1 MKILV
6 LRVINS
12 SRHRKGLVRGYI
24 HSLFVSKAFTRLSG
38 TGIRQISHRFMFQI
52 GLLLLSL
59 ITDFFGCLLL
69 LFFFPTHQ
77 NRSYYAISQSKGSML
92 NGDCLSLSIDNG
104 NAFMS
109 RYVMLCHASDT
120 TLPLFDTSVTVANMN
135 FPRSA

>member
-24 HSLFVSKAFTRLSG
+24 HSLLVSKAFTRLSG

-52 GLLLLSL
+52 GLLLLSM

-69 LFFFPTHQ
+69 LFFFPPTKTDLTTLFRNQ
-77 NRSYYAISQSKGSML
+77 KVQCSMEIVFHL
-92 NGDCLSLSIDNG
+92 VLI
-104 NAFMS
+104 M
-109 RYVMLCHASDT
+109 VMLSCHVMSCYV
-120 TLPLFDTSVTVANMN
+120 TLPTLPSPYLTL
-135 FPRSA
+135 RLQWQI

>member
-52 GLLLLSL
+52 GLLLLSI

-69 LFFFPTHQ
+69 FFFFPPTKTDLTTLFRNQ
-77 NRSYYAISQSKGSML
+77 KVQCSMEIVFHL
-92 NGDCLSLSIDNG
+92 VLI
-104 NAFMS
+104 M
-109 RYVMLCHASDT
+109 VMLSCHVMSCYV
-120 TLPLFDTSVTVANMN
+120 TLPTLLSPYLTL
-135 FPRSA
+135 RLQWQI